1 MFVWTYQ
8 SLNHFIFYK
17 LFLGN
22 KAFFTNQ
29 ISAES
34 LSSSHLGLTDE
45 AKVTVAVAVV
55 EQLFDATCRQ
65 MDLTAVLLAITID
78 PVVGLTFI
86 PVAVK
91 NPEEQ
96 NKWETQL
103 TVDDQVEATFLLLYS

>member
-1 MFVWTYQ
+1 MVIRQ
-8 SLNHFIFYK
+8 
-17 LFLGN
+17 FL
-22 KAFFTNQ
+22 TNQ
-29 ISAES
+29 TSAES

-55 EQLFDATCRQ
+55 EQLSDAMYRQ
-65 MDLTAVLLAITID
+65 MNLTAVLLAVTID

-96 NKWETQL
+96 VLYLAK
-103 TVDDQVEATFLLLYS
+103 VDDDAAFSPLQLVFP